1 MMRLPP
7 GAKRTYP
14 LFPYTPLVRSV
25 DAAEDRAR
33 RNPGAPE
40 PRAERPAGGRR
51 EPGAAPV
58 GAPLGQPQHHASF
71 AGAAA
76 EIEIGHL
83 DAGEL
88 GAARQGVARRQQQ
101 DRKSVV

>member
-1 MMRLPP
+1 MQAAADPA
-7 GAKRTYP
+7 GI
-14 LFPYTPLVRSV
+14 V
-25 DAAEDRAR
+25 DAAEDRAL

-58 GAPLGQPQHHASF
+58 GAPLGQPPHHASF

-83 DAGEL
+83 DRSEEHTSEL
-88 GAARQGVARRQQQ
+88 QSLMSISYAVFCLQKKQNPTTAI
-101 DRKSVV
+101 S

>member
-1 MMRLPP
+1 MQAAADPA
-7 GAKRTYP
+7 GI
-14 LFPYTPLVRSV
+14 V
-25 DAAEDRAR
+25 DAAEDRAL

-88 GAARQGVARRQQQ
+88 GAARQGVARSEEHTSELQSLMRN
-101 DRKSVV
+101 SYA

>member
-1 MMRLPP
+1 MRISDWSSDVCSSDLPA
-7 GAKRTYP
+7 G
-14 LFPYTPLVRSV
+14 SV
-25 DAAEDRAR
+25 DAAEDRAL

-58 GAPLGQPQHHASF
+58 GAPLGQPQHHPSF

-76 EIEIGHL
+76 EIEIGNL

-88 GAARQGVARRQQQ
+88 GAARLGV
-101 DRKSVV
+101 DRKSTRPNSSH